1 MSVCG
6 GVGGYASVGW
16 LSQFFATEDQ
26 IPAEGEHAAE
36 EEEGKKSR
44 WLRDTVRNLA
54 NKATQNQPYVDQ
66 CFICSTL
73 CGLLLSSIYHVAW

>member
-26 IPAEGEHAAE
+26 IPAEGEQAAE
-36 EEEGKKSR
+36 GEEGKKSS
-44 WLRDTVRNLA
+44 WLRDTVRNLS
-54 NKATQNQPYVDQ
+54 NQATQTNHMWTNVSYAVR
-66 CFICSTL
+66 CVGSC
-73 CGLLLSSIYHVAW
+73 